1 MCSDKILINMNN
13 FYTDNNDDLDEF
25 GDDDLNRFDDEDKV
39 NQLLGGL
46 GSSELIQFSDVAGN
60 NLFMNKRCEIECL
73 KDGQLRARVIRLS
86 VQEEIVATA
95 TFKFEGTSLTI
106 VFDMTNNSIYCQE
119 ELALFINLVNV
130 YKEAESLAQNT
141 AADLDNWAN
150 EDPRMPFGQTT
161 YSHEP
166 PADPYQEFKDEHNEL
181 HDKLMR
187 RISENI
193 KSDDPPKDIFDD
205 ERW

>member
-1 MCSDKILINMNN
+1 MNN
-13 FYTDNNDDLDEF
+13 FYTDNNDDNLGDF

-60 NLFMNKRCEIECL
+60 NLFINKRCEIECL
-73 KDGQLRARVIRLS
+73 KDSQMRARVIRLS
-86 VQEEIVATA
+86 VQEKIVATA

-106 VFDMTNNSIYCQE
+106 VFDMADNYINFQQE
-119 ELALFINLVNV
+119 FDLFVNLINM
-130 YKEAESLAQNT
+130 YKETESLAQKT
-141 AADLDNWAN
+141 AADLDNWVN